1 MDELRSFP
9 FPLIPDKVFSL
20 SVRPKLL
27 NLSHYTR
34 NRGTKKIPPILYSI
48 LLLPA
53 HWLTGA
59 ITMSLGSRSHST
71 LRARSSDRGNKLT
84 KPSPSSRGVSPAGTN
99 RRVAKLNLYLQRS
112 AKISVEQ
119 LQRTADPVRAT
130 SRNTDIRRWD
140 GNRRTTIKWDSVR
153 RVSAQFKDAKDEIEL
168 KKLMSTCRILSFGS
182 PVVTA

>member
-1 MDELRSFP
+1 M
-9 FPLIPDKVFSL
+9 
-20 SVRPKLL
+20 L
-27 NLSHYTR
+27 NLSHHTR
-34 NRGTKKIPPILYSI
+34 NHSTKKVQPILYSI

-59 ITMSLGSRSHST
+59 ITMSLRSRSHST

-119 LQRTADPVRAT
+119 LQRTADPVQAT
-130 SRNTDIRRWD
+130 PRNTDIRRWD

-168 KKLMSTCRILSFGS
+168 KKLMSTCRILSFGF